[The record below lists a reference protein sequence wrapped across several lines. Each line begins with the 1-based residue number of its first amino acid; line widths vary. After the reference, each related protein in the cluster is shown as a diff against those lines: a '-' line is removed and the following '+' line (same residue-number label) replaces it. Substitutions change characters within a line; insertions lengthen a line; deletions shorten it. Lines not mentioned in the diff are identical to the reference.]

1 MKARINY
8 KSRKTIIITCVIAVL
23 LIAAVTGTVAFI
35 KGNNNAAAAMPDDNE
50 QVNLNNGNSNNG
62 DTPQEND
69 NQNNGEN
76 VEPNLNGD
84 QNNGTTNNGANNSNT
99 TNQNTNN
106 GTTTAGTT
114 TGTTTTGNNGANVP
128 NQDYTQTT
136 VIPGRDNVLVEQNTK
151 IGWSPISVAAYIAT
165 ANLNIHKPNLE
176 LQKYAYL
183 DGDSLEELPINT
195 AVQKGE
201 TITYVIKIT
210 NKGNEDANGIR
221 TIDSIPEGTELAS
234 ISEGGELNNDGKI
247 VWKNDIKAGETVT
260 VSFKVVVT
268 ADSVNLIRNT
278 AKVNGEETPE
288 TKTPV
293 ITANKTAQIVTI
305 VDKEEVLENRDAKVG
320 ETIRYTI
327 TAKNTSEVAG
337 TTVIKDSIPDGTTF
351 VDGSIT
357 ENGNFDK
364 ENGTITWNNVVV
376 PAKGEASV
384 SFDVIVNEKTTAGE
398 VVKSVSNTATVGN
411 TPTEEVET
419 KVANITG
426 EKFADKTEAKVGD
439 TLTYT
444 IKLTNSGNGDGK
456 VTVTDE
462 IPAGTTLVEKSIT
475 NNGVESNGT
484 ITWTDVEVKA
494 GDTVEVSF
502 KVTINNDTKTSVR
515 NTAVID
521 DNKPTEEVETKVANI
536 TGAKSVDKS
545 TAKVGDALTYTIK
558 LTNSGNGD
566 GTVTV
571 TDEVPTGTTLVADSI
586 TANGSYNEVNKTI
599 TWTDVKVEA
608 GDTVEVSF
616 KVTINNDTKTSVR
629 NTAVI
634 DDNKPTEEVET
645 KVANITGAKSVDKST
660 AKVGDALTYTIK
672 LTNSGNGDGTV
683 TVTDEVPTG
692 TTLVADSITANGS
705 YNEENKTITWT
716 DVEVKAGKTAEV
728 SFKVTINNDTTKS
741 VTNKAIIDG
750 NKPTEEVETKVANI
764 TTVKTSTGKH
774 ADGTPVTDE
783 NPLHELDKITYTLTA
798 TNNGNGKGTVKIS
811 DTIPEGTTLVAD
823 SIKIGNDTY
832 TESQLN
838 EGIDVTLEAGEEKKI
853 TFTVTINPFKD
864 AKITVRNADAKQD
877 GTEVPPTEDEVTKE
891 YVSIDVN
898 KKFVDK
904 DNIDKYRPGEVTVGL
919 YSSKDSKEFITTI
932 KLNESNGWKGS
943 FTGLNKYDLETKA
956 LIDYDVREI
965 NVDKNYNDTYTS
977 AKEGDKVTFDITNTL
992 KYENVKTSVTAKKIW
1007 DDNDGKVGAR
1017 ESVTFELYKNG
1028 EPTGIT
1034 QIASDA
1040 EDVNW
1045 TVTFQDLQKYEAD
1058 GTKIEYTVVEVTR
1071 LPHYAEPVYGNDG
1084 NVLTVTNKIDYTT
1097 FTKDVSVKKI
1107 WVDPANTEHEDITIN
1122 LYQSGNNEIF
1132 RTATLDKNTT
1142 SYTFTALP
1150 KYDKDGNEY
1159 TYTAQEV
1166 GVKGYTTSYSED
1178 KLTITNTIEQNNK
1191 VEVSGTKT
1199 WVDPEGTKHD
1209 PITIRLYQNDN
1220 IEAYRTII
1228 LENGVTNYK
1237 FENLPKYK
1245 TDPDGK
1251 YELDANGN
1259 VQLNK
1264 YTVREDAVEG
1274 YNTTYSKNNPNDIIN
1289 TIEQNNEVS
1298 ISGTKIWKDPEGTV
1312 HDPITIKLLRDG
1324 EETEKT
1330 FVLKNGETE
1339 YSFKNLEKYDLS
1351 DGHEYNYTVREDAVE
1366 GYDTTYS
1373 QDNKLQIINT
1383 IKQVKKN
1390 ISGTKTWIDPEGSSH
1405 PEVLIDLYRNTE
1417 LYQTKKL
1424 ENDKYEFTDLD
1435 TYDSNGNEYN
1445 YEVKEREVSG
1455 YTSEPTKTENGVNF
1469 TNTIKQAKTSISG
1482 TKTWVDPEG
1491 TLHSD
1496 ITIILLR
1503 DGTPTGDTTILTNGT
1518 TTYSFENLDKYDL
1531 TDGHEYQ
1538 YTVQELD
1545 VTKLGYTSKLNGNNF
1560 TNTIIEKNDV
1570 NVSGTKTWIVPEGTK
1585 YPTITIRLIKNGTKT
1600 DNKEVLENGKTSYS
1614 FTNLPRYQVDENGN
1628 YILDENGNVKLN
1640 VYTVEEDNVEGYNT
1654 TYSKDNPNDII
1665 NTIKQNNEVSISG
1678 TKTWVDPEGTTLVH
1692 PDITIKLLKNGTKI
1706 DETTL
1711 TNGNTKYEFTGLPR
1725 YKVDEN
1731 GKYALKNGYV
1741 QLNEYTI
1748 EEVAVKNYDTTY
1760 DGYNITNT
1768 FNQEIKGTVEI
1779 TTTTTSQTSVKTPLD
1794 VVFVLDVS
1802 GSMNENNKDKTM
1814 VDSVN
1819 TAISTIMNENPESRI
1834 GVVAYSST
1842 YNSSLANANNATTL
1856 LPLGKYTPKTTG
1868 KYLTLQENVL
1878 RGNNK
1883 TYDTI
1888 TTNVNEKKNQ
1898 TLNVY
1903 GGTYTQAGIKEGAD
1917 ILTSANTKFT
1927 TTVNGKEKEITR
1939 TPVMIL
1945 LSDGDPTYY
1954 NEYYETLSEKRNG
1967 NGSDTT
1973 ENEAYYTIRT
1983 ANYYKQQI
1991 TSHYYGTTGTKSK
2004 FYTIGLNMSGTLSET
2019 ILNPTS
2025 ANVNKCNDEGT
2036 EGGYFTWRN
2045 VKGKLYDK
2053 IIADGSAGKYSY
2065 ADKSYVGSMT
2075 TNDLQSIFN
2084 TIINDNSTSTETRDI
2099 TVEESDARR
2108 VNLEGIDTS
2117 KAFNLT
2123 IGSHSYNFAQA
2134 TSNGY
2139 VKGNETDGYYVDLSN
2154 LAKGT
2159 TISISYNK

>member
-84 QNNGTTNNGANNSNT
+84 QNNDITNNGANNSNT

-210 NKGNEDANGIR
+210 NKGNEVANGIR
-221 TIDSIPEGTELAS
+221 TIDTIPNGTELAS

-260 VSFKVVVT
+260 VSFKVIVT
-268 ADSVNLIRNT
+268 ADSINLINNI

-293 ITANKTAQIVTI
+293 ITANKTAQVVTM
-305 VDKEEVLENRDAKVG
+305 VEDKEVLENRDAKVG

-351 VDGSIT
+351 VDGSIIG
-357 ENGNFDK
+357 NGNFDK

-376 PAKGEASV
+376 PAKEEVSV
-384 SFDVIVNEKTTAGE
+384 SFDVVVNEKTTAGE
-398 VVKSVSNTATVGN
+398 VVKSVKNIATIGN
-411 TPTEEVET
+411 T
-419 KVANITG
+419 
-426 EKFADKTEAKVGD
+426 
-439 TLTYT
+439 
-444 IKLTNSGNGDGK
+444 
-456 VTVTDE
+456 
-462 IPAGTTLVEKSIT
+462 
-475 NNGVESNGT
+475 
-484 ITWTDVEVKA
+484 
-494 GDTVEVSF
+494 
-502 KVTINNDTKTSVR
+502 
-515 NTAVID
+515 
-521 DNKPTEEVETKVANI
+521 
-536 TGAKSVDKS
+536 
-545 TAKVGDALTYTIK
+545 
-558 LTNSGNGD
+558 
-566 GTVTV
+566 
-571 TDEVPTGTTLVADSI
+571 
-586 TANGSYNEVNKTI
+586 
-599 TWTDVKVEA
+599 
-608 GDTVEVSF
+608 
-616 KVTINNDTKTSVR
+616 
-629 NTAVI
+629 
-634 DDNKPTEEVET
+634 
-645 KVANITGAKSVDKST
+645 
-660 AKVGDALTYTIK
+660 
-672 LTNSGNGDGTV
+672 
-683 TVTDEVPTG
+683 
-692 TTLVADSITANGS
+692 
-705 YNEENKTITWT
+705 
-716 DVEVKAGKTAEV
+716 
-728 SFKVTINNDTTKS
+728 
-741 VTNKAIIDG
+741 
-750 NKPTEEVETKVANI
+750 PTEEVETKVANI

-774 ADGTPVTDE
+774 ADGTPVTEE

-877 GTEVPPTEDEVTKE
+877 GTEVPPTEDEVIKE

-932 KLNESNGWKGS
+932 KLNESNGWEGS

-1017 ESVTFELYKNG
+1017 ASVTFELYKDG
-1028 EPTGIT
+1028 ERTGIT

-1040 EDVNW
+1040 EDINW
-1045 TVTFQDLQKYEAD
+1045 TVTFQDLQKYKAD

-1142 SYTFTALP
+1142 SYIFTALP

>member
-1 MKARINY
+1 M
-8 KSRKTIIITCVIAVL
+8 
-23 LIAAVTGTVAFI
+23 
-35 KGNNNAAAAMPDDNE
+35 
-50 QVNLNNGNSNNG
+50 
-62 DTPQEND
+62 
-69 NQNNGEN
+69 
-76 VEPNLNGD
+76 NGD

-293 ITANKTAQIVTI
+293 ITANKTAQIVKI
-305 VDKEEVLENRDAKVG
+305 VDKEEVLENRAAKVG

-337 TTVIKDSIPDGTTF
+337 TTVIKDSIPEGTTF

-376 PAKGEASV
+376 PAKEEVSV
-384 SFDVIVNEKTTAGE
+384 SFDVVVNEKTTAGE

-419 KVANITG
+419 KVANIT
-426 EKFADKTEAKVGD
+426 
-439 TLTYT
+439 
-444 IKLTNSGNGDGK
+444 
-456 VTVTDE
+456 
-462 IPAGTTLVEKSIT
+462 
-475 NNGVESNGT
+475 
-484 ITWTDVEVKA
+484 
-494 GDTVEVSF
+494 
-502 KVTINNDTKTSVR
+502 
-515 NTAVID
+515 
-521 DNKPTEEVETKVANI
+521 
-536 TGAKSVDKS
+536 
-545 TAKVGDALTYTIK
+545 
-558 LTNSGNGD
+558 
-566 GTVTV
+566 
-571 TDEVPTGTTLVADSI
+571 
-586 TANGSYNEVNKTI
+586 
-599 TWTDVKVEA
+599 
-608 GDTVEVSF
+608 
-616 KVTINNDTKTSVR
+616 
-629 NTAVI
+629 
-634 DDNKPTEEVET
+634 
-645 KVANITGAKSVDKST
+645 
-660 AKVGDALTYTIK
+660 
-672 LTNSGNGDGTV
+672 
-683 TVTDEVPTG
+683 
-692 TTLVADSITANGS
+692 
-705 YNEENKTITWT
+705 
-716 DVEVKAGKTAEV
+716 
-728 SFKVTINNDTTKS
+728 
-741 VTNKAIIDG
+741 
-750 NKPTEEVETKVANI
+750 
-764 TTVKTSTGKH
+764 TVKTSTGKH

-783 NPLHELDKITYTLTA
+783 NLLHELDEITYTLTA
-798 TNNGNGKGTVKIS
+798 TNSGNGKGTVKIS
-811 DTIPEGTTLVAD
+811 DTIPAGTTLVAD

-877 GTEVPPTEDEVTKE
+877 GTEVPPTEDEVIKE

-1017 ESVTFELYKNG
+1017 ASVTFELYKDG
-1028 EPTGIT
+1028 ERTGIT

-1040 EDVNW
+1040 EDINW
-1045 TVTFQDLQKYEAD
+1045 TVTFQDLQKYKAD
-1058 GTKIEYTVVEVTR
+1058 GTEIEYTVVEVTR

-1298 ISGTKIWKDPEGTV
+1298 ISGTKIWKDPEGIV

-1366 GYDTTYS
+1366 GYNTTYS
-1373 QDNKLQIINT
+1373 QDNKSQIINT

-1390 ISGTKTWIDPEGSSH
+1390 ISGTKTWIDPEGTSH

-1424 ENDKYEFTDLD
+1424 ENDRYKFTDLD

-1491 TLHSD
+1491 TKHID

-1545 VTKLGYTSKLNGNNF
+1545 VKESGYTSKLNGNNF

-1570 NVSGTKTWIVPEGTK
+1570 NISGTKIWIVPEGTK
-1585 YPTITIRLIKNGTKT
+1585 YPTITIRLIKNGTQT

-1640 VYTVEEDNVEGYNT
+1640 VYTVEEDNVEGYET
-1654 TYSKDNPNDII
+1654 TYSLDHKSEITNKIQQ
-1665 NTIKQNNEVSISG
+1665 NTSVKVSG

-1692 PDITIKLLKNGTKI
+1692 PDITIKLLKNGTEI

-1711 TNGNTKYEFTGLPR
+1711 TNGNTKYEFTGLPE

-1794 VVFVLDVS
+1794 VVFVLDIS
-1802 GSMNENNKDKTM
+1802 GSMNENDKDKTM

-1819 TAISTIMNENPESRI
+1819 TAISTIMNENPESRV

-1842 YNSSLANANNATTL
+1842 HNSNLTNANNATTL
-1856 LPLGKYTPKTTG
+1856 LPLGKYTPKTEG
-1868 KYLTLQENVL
+1868 KYLTLQEDVL
-1878 RGNNK
+1878 RENNR

-1927 TTVNGKEKEITR
+1927 TTVNGKQKEITR

-1954 NEYYETLSEKRNG
+1954 NKDYKTLSEERNG
-1967 NGSDTT
+1967 TGSATT
-1973 ENEAYYTIRT
+1973 EKEAYYTIRT
-1983 ANYYKQQI
+1983 ADYYKKQI
-1991 TSHYYGTTGTKSK
+1991 TSKYYGTTGTKSK

-2019 ILNPTS
+2019 ILNPTT

-2065 ADKSYVGSMT
+2065 ADQFYVSSIST
-2075 TNDLQSIFN
+2075 SALQSIFN

>member
-84 QNNGTTNNGANNSNT
+84 QNNDTTNNGANNSNT

-136 VIPGRDNVLVEQNTK
+136 VIPGRDNVLVEQNTE

-210 NKGNEDANGIR
+210 NNGNKVANGIR
-221 TIDSIPEGTELAS
+221 TIDTIPNGTELAS

-268 ADSVNLIRNT
+268 ADSIDLINNI

-293 ITANKTAQIVTI
+293 ITANKTAQVVTM
-305 VDKEEVLENRDAKVG
+305 VEDKEVLENRDAKVG

-351 VDGSIT
+351 VDGSIIG
-357 ENGNFDK
+357 NGNFDK

-376 PAKGEASV
+376 PAKEEVSV
-384 SFDVIVNEKTTAGE
+384 SFDVVVNEKTTAGE
-398 VVKSVSNTATVGN
+398 VVKSVKNIAMIGN
-411 TPTEEVET
+411 T
-419 KVANITG
+419 
-426 EKFADKTEAKVGD
+426 
-439 TLTYT
+439 
-444 IKLTNSGNGDGK
+444 
-456 VTVTDE
+456 
-462 IPAGTTLVEKSIT
+462 
-475 NNGVESNGT
+475 
-484 ITWTDVEVKA
+484 
-494 GDTVEVSF
+494 
-502 KVTINNDTKTSVR
+502 
-515 NTAVID
+515 
-521 DNKPTEEVETKVANI
+521 
-536 TGAKSVDKS
+536 
-545 TAKVGDALTYTIK
+545 
-558 LTNSGNGD
+558 
-566 GTVTV
+566 
-571 TDEVPTGTTLVADSI
+571 
-586 TANGSYNEVNKTI
+586 
-599 TWTDVKVEA
+599 
-608 GDTVEVSF
+608 
-616 KVTINNDTKTSVR
+616 
-629 NTAVI
+629 
-634 DDNKPTEEVET
+634 
-645 KVANITGAKSVDKST
+645 
-660 AKVGDALTYTIK
+660 
-672 LTNSGNGDGTV
+672 
-683 TVTDEVPTG
+683 
-692 TTLVADSITANGS
+692 
-705 YNEENKTITWT
+705 
-716 DVEVKAGKTAEV
+716 
-728 SFKVTINNDTTKS
+728 
-741 VTNKAIIDG
+741 
-750 NKPTEEVETKVANI
+750 PTEEVETKVANI

-783 NPLHELDKITYTLTA
+783 SPLHELDEITYTLTA

-811 DTIPEGTTLVAD
+811 DTIPAGTTLVAD

-853 TFTVTINPFKD
+853 TFTVTINPFED
-864 AKITVRNADAKQD
+864 EKITVRNADAKQD
-877 GTEVPPTEDEVTKE
+877 GTEVPPTEDEVIKE
-891 YVSIDVN
+891 YVLIDVN

-904 DNIDKYRPGEVTVGL
+904 DNIDKYRPREVTVGL

>member
-84 QNNGTTNNGANNSNT
+84 QNNDTTNNGANNSNT

-136 VIPGRDNVLVEQNTK
+136 VIPGRDNVLVEQNTE

-210 NKGNEDANGIR
+210 NNGNKVANGIR
-221 TIDSIPEGTELAS
+221 TIDTIPNGTELAS

-260 VSFKVVVT
+260 VSFKVIVT
-268 ADSVNLIRNT
+268 ADSINLINNI

-293 ITANKTAQIVTI
+293 ITANKTAQVVTM
-305 VDKEEVLENRDAKVG
+305 VEDKEVLENRDAKVG

-351 VDGSIT
+351 VDGSIIG
-357 ENGNFDK
+357 NGNFDK

-376 PAKGEASV
+376 PAKEEVSV
-384 SFDVIVNEKTTAGE
+384 SFDVVVNEKTTAGE
-398 VVKSVSNTATVGN
+398 VVKSVKNIAMIGN
-411 TPTEEVET
+411 T
-419 KVANITG
+419 
-426 EKFADKTEAKVGD
+426 
-439 TLTYT
+439 
-444 IKLTNSGNGDGK
+444 
-456 VTVTDE
+456 
-462 IPAGTTLVEKSIT
+462 
-475 NNGVESNGT
+475 
-484 ITWTDVEVKA
+484 
-494 GDTVEVSF
+494 
-502 KVTINNDTKTSVR
+502 
-515 NTAVID
+515 
-521 DNKPTEEVETKVANI
+521 
-536 TGAKSVDKS
+536 
-545 TAKVGDALTYTIK
+545 
-558 LTNSGNGD
+558 
-566 GTVTV
+566 
-571 TDEVPTGTTLVADSI
+571 
-586 TANGSYNEVNKTI
+586 
-599 TWTDVKVEA
+599 
-608 GDTVEVSF
+608 
-616 KVTINNDTKTSVR
+616 
-629 NTAVI
+629 
-634 DDNKPTEEVET
+634 
-645 KVANITGAKSVDKST
+645 
-660 AKVGDALTYTIK
+660 
-672 LTNSGNGDGTV
+672 
-683 TVTDEVPTG
+683 
-692 TTLVADSITANGS
+692 
-705 YNEENKTITWT
+705 
-716 DVEVKAGKTAEV
+716 
-728 SFKVTINNDTTKS
+728 
-741 VTNKAIIDG
+741 
-750 NKPTEEVETKVANI
+750 PTEEVETKVANI

-783 NPLHELDKITYTLTA
+783 SPLHELDEITYTLTA

-811 DTIPEGTTLVAD
+811 DTIPAGTTLVAD

-853 TFTVTINPFKD
+853 TFTVTINPFED
-864 AKITVRNADAKQD
+864 EKITVRNADAKQD
-877 GTEVPPTEDEVTKE
+877 GTEVPPTEDEVIKE
-891 YVSIDVN
+891 YVLIDVN

-904 DNIDKYRPGEVTVGL
+904 DNIDKYRPREVTVGL

-1058 GTKIEYTVVEVTR
+1058 GTKIEYTEVEVTR

>member
-84 QNNGTTNNGANNSNT
+84 QNNDTTNNGANNSNT

-136 VIPGRDNVLVEQNTK
+136 VIPGRDNVLVEQNTE

-210 NKGNEDANGIR
+210 NNGNKVANGIR
-221 TIDSIPEGTELAS
+221 TIDTIPNGTELAS

-260 VSFKVVVT
+260 VSFKVIVT
-268 ADSVNLIRNT
+268 ADSINLINNI

-293 ITANKTAQIVTI
+293 ITANKTAQVVTM
-305 VDKEEVLENRDAKVG
+305 VEDKEVLENRDAKVG

-351 VDGSIT
+351 VDGSIIG
-357 ENGNFDK
+357 NGNFDK

-376 PAKGEASV
+376 PAKEEVSV
-384 SFDVIVNEKTTAGE
+384 SFDVVVNEKTTAGE
-398 VVKSVSNTATVGN
+398 VVKSVKNIAMIGN
-411 TPTEEVET
+411 T
-419 KVANITG
+419 
-426 EKFADKTEAKVGD
+426 
-439 TLTYT
+439 
-444 IKLTNSGNGDGK
+444 
-456 VTVTDE
+456 
-462 IPAGTTLVEKSIT
+462 
-475 NNGVESNGT
+475 
-484 ITWTDVEVKA
+484 
-494 GDTVEVSF
+494 
-502 KVTINNDTKTSVR
+502 
-515 NTAVID
+515 
-521 DNKPTEEVETKVANI
+521 
-536 TGAKSVDKS
+536 
-545 TAKVGDALTYTIK
+545 
-558 LTNSGNGD
+558 
-566 GTVTV
+566 
-571 TDEVPTGTTLVADSI
+571 
-586 TANGSYNEVNKTI
+586 
-599 TWTDVKVEA
+599 
-608 GDTVEVSF
+608 
-616 KVTINNDTKTSVR
+616 
-629 NTAVI
+629 
-634 DDNKPTEEVET
+634 
-645 KVANITGAKSVDKST
+645 
-660 AKVGDALTYTIK
+660 
-672 LTNSGNGDGTV
+672 
-683 TVTDEVPTG
+683 
-692 TTLVADSITANGS
+692 
-705 YNEENKTITWT
+705 
-716 DVEVKAGKTAEV
+716 
-728 SFKVTINNDTTKS
+728 
-741 VTNKAIIDG
+741 
-750 NKPTEEVETKVANI
+750 PTEEVETKVANI

-783 NPLHELDKITYTLTA
+783 SPLHELDEITYTLTA

-811 DTIPEGTTLVAD
+811 DTIPAGTTLVAD

-853 TFTVTINPFKD
+853 TFTVTINPFED
-864 AKITVRNADAKQD
+864 EKITVRNADAKQD
-877 GTEVPPTEDEVTKE
+877 GTEVPPTEDEVIKE
-891 YVSIDVN
+891 YVLIDVN

-904 DNIDKYRPGEVTVGL
+904 DNIDKYRPREVTVGL

-1339 YSFKNLEKYDLS
+1339 YSFKKLEKYDLS

>member
-84 QNNGTTNNGANNSNT
+84 QNNDTTNNGANNSNT

-136 VIPGRDNVLVEQNTK
+136 VIPGRDNVLVEQNTE

-210 NKGNEDANGIR
+210 NNGNKVANGIR
-221 TIDSIPEGTELAS
+221 TIDTIPNGTELAS

-260 VSFKVVVT
+260 VSFKVIVT
-268 ADSVNLIRNT
+268 ADSINLINNI

-293 ITANKTAQIVTI
+293 ITANKTAQVVTM
-305 VDKEEVLENRDAKVG
+305 VEDKEVLENRDAKVG

-351 VDGSIT
+351 VDGSIIG
-357 ENGNFDK
+357 NGNFDK

-376 PAKGEASV
+376 PAKEEVSV
-384 SFDVIVNEKTTAGE
+384 SFDVVVNEKTTAGE
-398 VVKSVSNTATVGN
+398 VVKSVKNIAMIGN
-411 TPTEEVET
+411 T
-419 KVANITG
+419 
-426 EKFADKTEAKVGD
+426 
-439 TLTYT
+439 
-444 IKLTNSGNGDGK
+444 
-456 VTVTDE
+456 
-462 IPAGTTLVEKSIT
+462 
-475 NNGVESNGT
+475 
-484 ITWTDVEVKA
+484 
-494 GDTVEVSF
+494 
-502 KVTINNDTKTSVR
+502 
-515 NTAVID
+515 
-521 DNKPTEEVETKVANI
+521 
-536 TGAKSVDKS
+536 
-545 TAKVGDALTYTIK
+545 
-558 LTNSGNGD
+558 
-566 GTVTV
+566 
-571 TDEVPTGTTLVADSI
+571 
-586 TANGSYNEVNKTI
+586 
-599 TWTDVKVEA
+599 
-608 GDTVEVSF
+608 
-616 KVTINNDTKTSVR
+616 
-629 NTAVI
+629 
-634 DDNKPTEEVET
+634 
-645 KVANITGAKSVDKST
+645 
-660 AKVGDALTYTIK
+660 
-672 LTNSGNGDGTV
+672 
-683 TVTDEVPTG
+683 
-692 TTLVADSITANGS
+692 
-705 YNEENKTITWT
+705 
-716 DVEVKAGKTAEV
+716 
-728 SFKVTINNDTTKS
+728 
-741 VTNKAIIDG
+741 
-750 NKPTEEVETKVANI
+750 PTEEVETKVANI

-783 NPLHELDKITYTLTA
+783 SPLHELDEITYTLTA

-811 DTIPEGTTLVAD
+811 DTIPAGTTLVAD

-853 TFTVTINPFKD
+853 TFTVTINPFED
-864 AKITVRNADAKQD
+864 EKITVRNADAKQD
-877 GTEVPPTEDEVTKE
+877 GTEVPPTEDEVIKE
-891 YVSIDVN
+891 YVLIDVN

-904 DNIDKYRPGEVTVGL
+904 DNIDKYRPREVTVGL

>member
-62 DTPQEND
+62 DKPQEND

-201 TITYVIKIT
+201 TITYVIKIA

-376 PAKGEASV
+376 PAKGGASV

-515 NTAVID
+515 NTAIID

-536 TGAKSVDKS
+536 TGVKSVDKS
-545 TAKVGDALTYTIK
+545 TAKVGDTLTYTIK

-566 GTVTV
+566 G
-571 TDEVPTGTTLVADSI
+571 
-586 TANGSYNEVNKTI
+586 K
-599 TWTDVKVEA
+599 
-608 GDTVEVSF
+608 
-616 KVTINNDTKTSVR
+616 
-629 NTAVI
+629 
-634 DDNKPTEEVET
+634 
-645 KVANITGAKSVDKST
+645 
-660 AKVGDALTYTIK
+660 
-672 LTNSGNGDGTV
+672 V

-750 NKPTEEVETKVANI
+750 KTPTEEVETKVANITGAKSVDKSTAKVGDTLTYTIKLTNSGNGDGTVTVTDEVPTGTTLVADSITANGSYNEVNKTITWTDVKVEAGKTAEVSFKATINSDTKTSVTNKAVIDGNKPTEEVETKVANI
-764 TTVKTSTGKH
+764 TTVKASTGKH

-783 NPLHELDKITYTLTA
+783 NLLHELDEITYTLTA

-811 DTIPEGTTLVAD
+811 DTIPAGTTLVAD

-853 TFTVTINPFKD
+853 TFTVTINPFED
-864 AKITVRNADAKQD
+864 EKITVRNADAKQD
-877 GTEVPPTEDEVTKE
+877 GTEVPPTEDEVIKE
-891 YVSIDVN
+891 YVLIDVN

-904 DNIDKYRPGEVTVGL
+904 DNIDKYRPRKVTVGL

-1058 GTKIEYTVVEVTR
+1058 GTEIEYTVVEVTR

-1107 WVDPANTEHEDITIN
+1107 WVDPANTEHDVITIN

-1150 KYDKDGNEY
+1150 KYDENGNEY

-1199 WVDPEGTKHD
+1199 W
-1209 PITIRLYQNDN
+1209 
-1220 IEAYRTII
+1220 
-1228 LENGVTNYK
+1228 
-1237 FENLPKYK
+1237 
-1245 TDPDGK
+1245 
-1251 YELDANGN
+1251 
-1259 VQLNK
+1259 
-1264 YTVREDAVEG
+1264 
-1274 YNTTYSKNNPNDIIN
+1274 
-1289 TIEQNNEVS
+1289 
-1298 ISGTKIWKDPEGTV
+1298 
-1312 HDPITIKLLRDG
+1312 
-1324 EETEKT
+1324 
-1330 FVLKNGETE
+1330 
-1339 YSFKNLEKYDLS
+1339 
-1351 DGHEYNYTVREDAVE
+1351 
-1366 GYDTTYS
+1366 
-1373 QDNKLQIINT
+1373 
-1383 IKQVKKN
+1383 
-1390 ISGTKTWIDPEGSSH
+1390 
-1405 PEVLIDLYRNTE
+1405 
-1417 LYQTKKL
+1417 
-1424 ENDKYEFTDLD
+1424 
-1435 TYDSNGNEYN
+1435 
-1445 YEVKEREVSG
+1445 
-1455 YTSEPTKTENGVNF
+1455 
-1469 TNTIKQAKTSISG
+1469 
-1482 TKTWVDPEG
+1482 
-1491 TLHSD
+1491 
-1496 ITIILLR
+1496 
-1503 DGTPTGDTTILTNGT
+1503 
-1518 TTYSFENLDKYDL
+1518 
-1531 TDGHEYQ
+1531 
-1538 YTVQELD
+1538 
-1545 VTKLGYTSKLNGNNF
+1545 
-1560 TNTIIEKNDV
+1560 
-1570 NVSGTKTWIVPEGTK
+1570 IVPEGTK
-1585 YPTITIRLIKNGTKT
+1585 YPKITIRLIKNGTQT

-1614 FTNLPRYQVDENGN
+1614 FTNLPKYQVDENGN

-1640 VYTVEEDNVEGYNT
+1640 VYTVEEDNVEGYET
-1654 TYSKDNPNDII
+1654 TYSQDHKSEITNKIQQD
-1665 NTIKQNNEVSISG
+1665 TSVKVSG

-1711 TNGNTKYEFTGLPR
+1711 TNGKTKYEFTGLPK

-1731 GKYALKNGYV
+1731 GQYALKNGYV

-1779 TTTTTSQTSVKTPLD
+1779 ITTTTSQTSVKTPLD
-1794 VVFVLDVS
+1794 VVFALDIS
-1802 GSMNENNKDKTM
+1802 GSMNENDKDKTM

-1819 TAISTIMNENPESRI
+1819 TAISTIMNENPESRV

-1842 YNSSLANANNATTL
+1842 YNNKLANANNATTL
-1856 LPLGKYTPKTTG
+1856 LPLGKYTPKTEG
-1868 KYLTLQENVL
+1868 KYLTLQEDVL
-1878 RGNNK
+1878 RENNR

-1927 TTVNGKEKEITR
+1927 TTVNGKQKEITR

-1945 LSDGDPTYY
+1945 LSDGNPTYY
-1954 NEYYETLSEKRNG
+1954 NEDYETLSEERDG

-1983 ANYYKQQI
+1983 ADYYKRQI
-1991 TSHYYGTTGTKSK
+1991 TSKYYGTTGTKSK

-2019 ILNPTS
+2019 ILNPTTV
-2025 ANVNKCNDEGT
+2025 NVNKCNDEGSYWDYW
-2036 EGGYFTWRN
+2036 GSRRN

-2053 IIADGSAGKYSY
+2053 IIEDGIDGGAGKYSY
-2065 ADKSYVGSMT
+2065 ADKSYVSSMST
-2075 TNDLQSIFN
+2075 SELQGIFN

>member
-84 QNNGTTNNGANNSNT
+84 QNNSTTNNGANNSNT

-293 ITANKTAQIVTI
+293 ITANKTAQIVKI
-305 VDKEEVLENRDAKVG
+305 VDKEEVLENRAAKVG

-337 TTVIKDSIPDGTTF
+337 TTVIKDSIPEGTTF

-376 PAKGEASV
+376 PAKEEVSV
-384 SFDVIVNEKTTAGE
+384 SFDVVVNEKTTAGE
-398 VVKSVSNTATVGN
+398 VVKSVKNIATIGN
-411 TPTEEVET
+411 T
-419 KVANITG
+419 
-426 EKFADKTEAKVGD
+426 
-439 TLTYT
+439 
-444 IKLTNSGNGDGK
+444 
-456 VTVTDE
+456 
-462 IPAGTTLVEKSIT
+462 
-475 NNGVESNGT
+475 
-484 ITWTDVEVKA
+484 
-494 GDTVEVSF
+494 
-502 KVTINNDTKTSVR
+502 
-515 NTAVID
+515 
-521 DNKPTEEVETKVANI
+521 PTEEVETKVANI

-545 TAKVGDALTYTIK
+545 TAKVGDTLTYTIK
-558 LTNSGNGD
+558 LTNN
-566 GTVTV
+566 
-571 TDEVPTGTTLVADSI
+571 
-586 TANGSYNEVNKTI
+586 
-599 TWTDVKVEA
+599 
-608 GDTVEVSF
+608 
-616 KVTINNDTKTSVR
+616 
-629 NTAVI
+629 
-634 DDNKPTEEVET
+634 
-645 KVANITGAKSVDKST
+645 
-660 AKVGDALTYTIK
+660 
-672 LTNSGNGDGTV
+672 GNGDGTV

-705 YNEENKTITWT
+705 YNEENRTITWTDVEVKAGKTAEVSFKATINSDTKTSVINTAVIDGNKPTKEVETTVANSTGAKSVDKSNAKVGDTLTYTITLTNNGNGDGKVTVTDEVPTGTTLVADSITANGSYNEENRTITWT

-750 NKPTEEVETKVANI
+750 NTPTEEVETKVANI

-774 ADGTPVTDE
+774 ADGTPVTEE

-877 GTEVPPTEDEVTKE
+877 GTEVPPTEDEVIKE

-1017 ESVTFELYKNG
+1017 ASVTFELYKDG
-1028 EPTGIT
+1028 ERTGIT

-1040 EDVNW
+1040 EDINW
-1045 TVTFQDLQKYEAD
+1045 TVTFQDLQKYKAD

-1142 SYTFTALP
+1142 SYIFTALP

-1264 YTVREDAVEG
+1264 YTVREDA
-1274 YNTTYSKNNPNDIIN
+1274 
-1289 TIEQNNEVS
+1289 
-1298 ISGTKIWKDPEGTV
+1298 
-1312 HDPITIKLLRDG
+1312 
-1324 EETEKT
+1324 
-1330 FVLKNGETE
+1330 
-1339 YSFKNLEKYDLS
+1339 
-1351 DGHEYNYTVREDAVE
+1351 
-1366 GYDTTYS
+1366 
-1373 QDNKLQIINT
+1373 
-1383 IKQVKKN
+1383 
-1390 ISGTKTWIDPEGSSH
+1390 
-1405 PEVLIDLYRNTE
+1405 
-1417 LYQTKKL
+1417 
-1424 ENDKYEFTDLD
+1424 
-1435 TYDSNGNEYN
+1435 
-1445 YEVKEREVSG
+1445 
-1455 YTSEPTKTENGVNF
+1455 
-1469 TNTIKQAKTSISG
+1469 
-1482 TKTWVDPEG
+1482 
-1491 TLHSD
+1491 
-1496 ITIILLR
+1496 
-1503 DGTPTGDTTILTNGT
+1503 
-1518 TTYSFENLDKYDL
+1518 
-1531 TDGHEYQ
+1531 
-1538 YTVQELD
+1538 
-1545 VTKLGYTSKLNGNNF
+1545 
-1560 TNTIIEKNDV
+1560 
-1570 NVSGTKTWIVPEGTK
+1570 
-1585 YPTITIRLIKNGTKT
+1585 
-1600 DNKEVLENGKTSYS
+1600 
-1614 FTNLPRYQVDENGN
+1614 
-1628 YILDENGNVKLN
+1628 
-1640 VYTVEEDNVEGYNT
+1640 VEGYNT

>member
-84 QNNGTTNNGANNSNT
+84 QNNDTTNNGANNSNT

-106 GTTTAGTT
+106 GTTTAVTT

-136 VIPGRDNVLVEQNTK
+136 VIPGRDNVLVEQNTE

-210 NKGNEDANGIR
+210 NNGNKVANGIR
-221 TIDSIPEGTELAS
+221 TIDTIPNGTELAS

-260 VSFKVVVT
+260 VSFKVIVT
-268 ADSVNLIRNT
+268 ADSINLINNI

-293 ITANKTAQIVTI
+293 ITANKTAQVVTM
-305 VDKEEVLENRDAKVG
+305 VEDKEVLENRDAKVG

-351 VDGSIT
+351 VDGSIIG
-357 ENGNFDK
+357 NGNFDK

-376 PAKGEASV
+376 PAKEEVSV
-384 SFDVIVNEKTTAGE
+384 SFDVVVNEKTTAGE
-398 VVKSVSNTATVGN
+398 VVKSVKNIAMIGN
-411 TPTEEVET
+411 T
-419 KVANITG
+419 
-426 EKFADKTEAKVGD
+426 
-439 TLTYT
+439 
-444 IKLTNSGNGDGK
+444 
-456 VTVTDE
+456 
-462 IPAGTTLVEKSIT
+462 
-475 NNGVESNGT
+475 
-484 ITWTDVEVKA
+484 
-494 GDTVEVSF
+494 
-502 KVTINNDTKTSVR
+502 
-515 NTAVID
+515 
-521 DNKPTEEVETKVANI
+521 
-536 TGAKSVDKS
+536 
-545 TAKVGDALTYTIK
+545 
-558 LTNSGNGD
+558 
-566 GTVTV
+566 
-571 TDEVPTGTTLVADSI
+571 
-586 TANGSYNEVNKTI
+586 
-599 TWTDVKVEA
+599 
-608 GDTVEVSF
+608 
-616 KVTINNDTKTSVR
+616 
-629 NTAVI
+629 
-634 DDNKPTEEVET
+634 
-645 KVANITGAKSVDKST
+645 
-660 AKVGDALTYTIK
+660 
-672 LTNSGNGDGTV
+672 
-683 TVTDEVPTG
+683 
-692 TTLVADSITANGS
+692 
-705 YNEENKTITWT
+705 
-716 DVEVKAGKTAEV
+716 
-728 SFKVTINNDTTKS
+728 
-741 VTNKAIIDG
+741 
-750 NKPTEEVETKVANI
+750 PTEEVETKVANI

-783 NPLHELDKITYTLTA
+783 SPLHELDEITYTLTA

-811 DTIPEGTTLVAD
+811 DTIPAGTTLVAD

-853 TFTVTINPFKD
+853 TFTVTINPFED
-864 AKITVRNADAKQD
+864 EKITVRNADAKQD
-877 GTEVPPTEDEVTKE
+877 GTEVPPTEDEVIKE
-891 YVSIDVN
+891 YVLIDVN

-904 DNIDKYRPGEVTVGL
+904 DNIDKYRPREVTVGL

-2025 ANVNKCNDEGT
+2025 ENVNKCNDEGT

>member
-136 VIPGRDNVLVEQNTK
+136 VIPGRDNVLVEQNTE

-293 ITANKTAQIVTI
+293 ITANKTAQVVTM
-305 VDKEEVLENRDAKVG
+305 VEDKEVLENRDAKVG

-337 TTVIKDSIPDGTTF
+337 TTVIKDSIPEGTTF

-376 PAKGEASV
+376 PAKEEVSV
-384 SFDVIVNEKTTAGE
+384 SFDVVVNEKTTAGE
-398 VVKSVSNTATVGN
+398 VVKSVKNIATIGN

-439 TLTYT
+439 T
-444 IKLTNSGNGDGK
+444 
-456 VTVTDE
+456 
-462 IPAGTTLVEKSIT
+462 
-475 NNGVESNGT
+475 
-484 ITWTDVEVKA
+484 
-494 GDTVEVSF
+494 
-502 KVTINNDTKTSVR
+502 
-515 NTAVID
+515 
-521 DNKPTEEVETKVANI
+521 
-536 TGAKSVDKS
+536 
-545 TAKVGDALTYTIK
+545 
-558 LTNSGNGD
+558 
-566 GTVTV
+566 
-571 TDEVPTGTTLVADSI
+571 
-586 TANGSYNEVNKTI
+586 
-599 TWTDVKVEA
+599 
-608 GDTVEVSF
+608 
-616 KVTINNDTKTSVR
+616 
-629 NTAVI
+629 
-634 DDNKPTEEVET
+634 
-645 KVANITGAKSVDKST
+645 
-660 AKVGDALTYTIK
+660 LTYTIK

-750 NKPTEEVETKVANI
+750 KTPTEEVETKVANITGEKSVDKSTAKVGDTLTYTIKLTNNGNGDGIVTVTDEVPTGTTLVADSITANGSYNEVNKTITWTDVKVEAGKAAEVSFKATINSDTKTSVTNKAVIDGNTPTEEVETKVANI
-764 TTVKTSTGKH
+764 TTVKTSVAEH
-774 ADGTPVTDE
+774 ADGTPVTEE

-1017 ESVTFELYKNG
+1017 ASVTFELYKDG
-1028 EPTGIT
+1028 ERTGIT

-1040 EDVNW
+1040 EDINW
-1045 TVTFQDLQKYEAD
+1045 TVTFQDLQKYKAD

-1142 SYTFTALP
+1142 SYIFTALP

-1339 YSFKNLEKYDLS
+1339 
-1351 DGHEYNYTVREDAVE
+1351 
-1366 GYDTTYS
+1366 
-1373 QDNKLQIINT
+1373 
-1383 IKQVKKN
+1383 
-1390 ISGTKTWIDPEGSSH
+1390 
-1405 PEVLIDLYRNTE
+1405 
-1417 LYQTKKL
+1417 
-1424 ENDKYEFTDLD
+1424 
-1435 TYDSNGNEYN
+1435 
-1445 YEVKEREVSG
+1445 
-1455 YTSEPTKTENGVNF
+1455 
-1469 TNTIKQAKTSISG
+1469 
-1482 TKTWVDPEG
+1482 
-1491 TLHSD
+1491 
-1496 ITIILLR
+1496 
-1503 DGTPTGDTTILTNGT
+1503 
-1518 TTYSFENLDKYDL
+1518 
-1531 TDGHEYQ
+1531 
-1538 YTVQELD
+1538 
-1545 VTKLGYTSKLNGNNF
+1545 
-1560 TNTIIEKNDV
+1560 
-1570 NVSGTKTWIVPEGTK
+1570 
-1585 YPTITIRLIKNGTKT
+1585 
-1600 DNKEVLENGKTSYS
+1600 
-1614 FTNLPRYQVDENGN
+1614 
-1628 YILDENGNVKLN
+1628 
-1640 VYTVEEDNVEGYNT
+1640 
-1654 TYSKDNPNDII
+1654 
-1665 NTIKQNNEVSISG
+1665 
-1678 TKTWVDPEGTTLVH
+1678 
-1692 PDITIKLLKNGTKI
+1692 
-1706 DETTL
+1706 
-1711 TNGNTKYEFTGLPR
+1711 
-1725 YKVDEN
+1725 
-1731 GKYALKNGYV
+1731 
-1741 QLNEYTI
+1741 
-1748 EEVAVKNYDTTY
+1748 
-1760 DGYNITNT
+1760 
-1768 FNQEIKGTVEI
+1768 
-1779 TTTTTSQTSVKTPLD
+1779 
-1794 VVFVLDVS
+1794 
-1802 GSMNENNKDKTM
+1802 
-1814 VDSVN
+1814 
-1819 TAISTIMNENPESRI
+1819 
-1834 GVVAYSST
+1834 
-1842 YNSSLANANNATTL
+1842 
-1856 LPLGKYTPKTTG
+1856 
-1868 KYLTLQENVL
+1868 
-1878 RGNNK
+1878 
-1883 TYDTI
+1883 
-1888 TTNVNEKKNQ
+1888 
-1898 TLNVY
+1898 
-1903 GGTYTQAGIKEGAD
+1903 
-1917 ILTSANTKFT
+1917 
-1927 TTVNGKEKEITR
+1927 
-1939 TPVMIL
+1939 
-1945 LSDGDPTYY
+1945 
-1954 NEYYETLSEKRNG
+1954 
-1967 NGSDTT
+1967 
-1973 ENEAYYTIRT
+1973 
-1983 ANYYKQQI
+1983 
-1991 TSHYYGTTGTKSK
+1991 
-2004 FYTIGLNMSGTLSET
+2004 
-2019 ILNPTS
+2019 
-2025 ANVNKCNDEGT
+2025 
-2036 EGGYFTWRN
+2036 
-2045 VKGKLYDK
+2045 
-2053 IIADGSAGKYSY
+2053 
-2065 ADKSYVGSMT
+2065 
-2075 TNDLQSIFN
+2075 
-2084 TIINDNSTSTETRDI
+2084 
-2099 TVEESDARR
+2099 
-2108 VNLEGIDTS
+2108 
-2117 KAFNLT
+2117 
-2123 IGSHSYNFAQA
+2123 
-2134 TSNGY
+2134 
-2139 VKGNETDGYYVDLSN
+2139 
-2154 LAKGT
+2154 
-2159 TISISYNK
+2159 

>member
-84 QNNGTTNNGANNSNT
+84 QNNDTTNNGANNSNT

-136 VIPGRDNVLVEQNTK
+136 VIPGRDNVLVEQNTE

-210 NKGNEDANGIR
+210 NNGNEVANGIR
-221 TIDSIPEGTELAS
+221 TIDTIPNGTELAS

-260 VSFKVVVT
+260 VSFKVIVT
-268 ADSVNLIRNT
+268 ADSINLINNI

-293 ITANKTAQIVTI
+293 ITANKTAQVVTM
-305 VDKEEVLENRDAKVG
+305 VEDKEVLENRDAKVG

-351 VDGSIT
+351 VDGSIIG
-357 ENGNFDK
+357 NGNFDK

-376 PAKGEASV
+376 PAKEEVSV
-384 SFDVIVNEKTTAGE
+384 SFDVVVNEKTTAGE
-398 VVKSVSNTATVGN
+398 VVKSVKNIATIGN
-411 TPTEEVET
+411 T
-419 KVANITG
+419 
-426 EKFADKTEAKVGD
+426 
-439 TLTYT
+439 
-444 IKLTNSGNGDGK
+444 
-456 VTVTDE
+456 
-462 IPAGTTLVEKSIT
+462 
-475 NNGVESNGT
+475 
-484 ITWTDVEVKA
+484 
-494 GDTVEVSF
+494 
-502 KVTINNDTKTSVR
+502 
-515 NTAVID
+515 
-521 DNKPTEEVETKVANI
+521 
-536 TGAKSVDKS
+536 
-545 TAKVGDALTYTIK
+545 
-558 LTNSGNGD
+558 
-566 GTVTV
+566 
-571 TDEVPTGTTLVADSI
+571 
-586 TANGSYNEVNKTI
+586 
-599 TWTDVKVEA
+599 
-608 GDTVEVSF
+608 
-616 KVTINNDTKTSVR
+616 
-629 NTAVI
+629 
-634 DDNKPTEEVET
+634 
-645 KVANITGAKSVDKST
+645 
-660 AKVGDALTYTIK
+660 
-672 LTNSGNGDGTV
+672 
-683 TVTDEVPTG
+683 
-692 TTLVADSITANGS
+692 
-705 YNEENKTITWT
+705 
-716 DVEVKAGKTAEV
+716 
-728 SFKVTINNDTTKS
+728 
-741 VTNKAIIDG
+741 
-750 NKPTEEVETKVANI
+750 PTEEVETKVANI

-783 NPLHELDKITYTLTA
+783 SPLHELDEITYTLTA

-811 DTIPEGTTLVAD
+811 DTIPAGTTLVAD

-853 TFTVTINPFKD
+853 TFTVTINPFED
-864 AKITVRNADAKQD
+864 EKITVRNADAKQD
-877 GTEVPPTEDEVTKE
+877 GTEVPPTEDEVIKE
-891 YVSIDVN
+891 YVLIDVN

-904 DNIDKYRPGEVTVGL
+904 DNIDKYRPREVTVGL

>member
-84 QNNGTTNNGANNSNT
+84 QNNDTTNNGANNSNT

-136 VIPGRDNVLVEQNTK
+136 VIPGRDNVLVEQNTE

-210 NKGNEDANGIR
+210 NNGNKVANGIR
-221 TIDSIPEGTELAS
+221 TIDTIPNGTELAS

-268 ADSVNLIRNT
+268 ADSIDLINNI
-278 AKVNGEETPE
+278 AKVNGKETPE

-293 ITANKTAQIVTI
+293 ITANKTAQVVTM
-305 VDKEEVLENRDAKVG
+305 VEDKEVLENRDAKVG

-351 VDGSIT
+351 VDGSIIG
-357 ENGNFDK
+357 NGNFDK

-376 PAKGEASV
+376 PAKEEVSV
-384 SFDVIVNEKTTAGE
+384 SFDVVVNEKTTAGE
-398 VVKSVSNTATVGN
+398 VVKSVKNIAMIGN
-411 TPTEEVET
+411 T
-419 KVANITG
+419 
-426 EKFADKTEAKVGD
+426 
-439 TLTYT
+439 
-444 IKLTNSGNGDGK
+444 
-456 VTVTDE
+456 
-462 IPAGTTLVEKSIT
+462 
-475 NNGVESNGT
+475 
-484 ITWTDVEVKA
+484 
-494 GDTVEVSF
+494 
-502 KVTINNDTKTSVR
+502 
-515 NTAVID
+515 
-521 DNKPTEEVETKVANI
+521 
-536 TGAKSVDKS
+536 
-545 TAKVGDALTYTIK
+545 
-558 LTNSGNGD
+558 
-566 GTVTV
+566 
-571 TDEVPTGTTLVADSI
+571 
-586 TANGSYNEVNKTI
+586 
-599 TWTDVKVEA
+599 
-608 GDTVEVSF
+608 
-616 KVTINNDTKTSVR
+616 
-629 NTAVI
+629 
-634 DDNKPTEEVET
+634 
-645 KVANITGAKSVDKST
+645 
-660 AKVGDALTYTIK
+660 
-672 LTNSGNGDGTV
+672 
-683 TVTDEVPTG
+683 
-692 TTLVADSITANGS
+692 
-705 YNEENKTITWT
+705 
-716 DVEVKAGKTAEV
+716 
-728 SFKVTINNDTTKS
+728 
-741 VTNKAIIDG
+741 
-750 NKPTEEVETKVANI
+750 PTEEVETKVANI

-783 NPLHELDKITYTLTA
+783 SPLHELDEITYTLTA

-811 DTIPEGTTLVAD
+811 DTIPAGTTLVAD

-853 TFTVTINPFKD
+853 TFTVTINPFED
-864 AKITVRNADAKQD
+864 EKITVRNADAKQD
-877 GTEVPPTEDEVTKE
+877 GTEVPPTEDEVIKE
-891 YVSIDVN
+891 YVLIDVN

-904 DNIDKYRPGEVTVGL
+904 DNIDKYRPREVTVGL

>member
-84 QNNGTTNNGANNSNT
+84 QNNGTTNNGANNSNA

-260 VSFKVVVT
+260 VSFKVIVT
-268 ADSVNLIRNT
+268 ADSINLINNI

-293 ITANKTAQIVTI
+293 ITANKTAQVVTM
-305 VDKEEVLENRDAKVG
+305 VEDKEVLENRDAKIG

-351 VDGSIT
+351 VDGSIIG
-357 ENGNFDK
+357 NGNFDK

-376 PAKGEASV
+376 PAKEEVSV
-384 SFDVIVNEKTTAGE
+384 SFDVVVNEKTTAGE
-398 VVKSVSNTATVGN
+398 VVKSVKNIATIGN
-411 TPTEEVET
+411 T
-419 KVANITG
+419 
-426 EKFADKTEAKVGD
+426 
-439 TLTYT
+439 
-444 IKLTNSGNGDGK
+444 
-456 VTVTDE
+456 
-462 IPAGTTLVEKSIT
+462 
-475 NNGVESNGT
+475 
-484 ITWTDVEVKA
+484 
-494 GDTVEVSF
+494 
-502 KVTINNDTKTSVR
+502 
-515 NTAVID
+515 
-521 DNKPTEEVETKVANI
+521 
-536 TGAKSVDKS
+536 
-545 TAKVGDALTYTIK
+545 
-558 LTNSGNGD
+558 
-566 GTVTV
+566 
-571 TDEVPTGTTLVADSI
+571 
-586 TANGSYNEVNKTI
+586 
-599 TWTDVKVEA
+599 
-608 GDTVEVSF
+608 
-616 KVTINNDTKTSVR
+616 
-629 NTAVI
+629 
-634 DDNKPTEEVET
+634 
-645 KVANITGAKSVDKST
+645 
-660 AKVGDALTYTIK
+660 
-672 LTNSGNGDGTV
+672 
-683 TVTDEVPTG
+683 
-692 TTLVADSITANGS
+692 
-705 YNEENKTITWT
+705 
-716 DVEVKAGKTAEV
+716 
-728 SFKVTINNDTTKS
+728 
-741 VTNKAIIDG
+741 
-750 NKPTEEVETKVANI
+750 PTEEVETKVANI

-774 ADGTPVTDE
+774 ADGTPVTEE

-823 SIKIGNDTY
+823 SIKIGNDIY

-877 GTEVPPTEDEVTKE
+877 GTEVPPTEDEVIKE

-932 KLNESNGWKGS
+932 KLNESNGWEGS

-1017 ESVTFELYKNG
+1017 ASVTFELYKDG
-1028 EPTGIT
+1028 ERTGIT

-1040 EDVNW
+1040 EDINW
-1045 TVTFQDLQKYEAD
+1045 TVTFQDLQKYKAD

-1142 SYTFTALP
+1142 SYIFTALP

-1424 ENDKYEFTDLD
+1424 ENDRYEFTDLD

-1503 DGTPTGDTTILTNGT
+1503 DGTPTGDTIILTNGT
-1518 TTYSFENLDKYDL
+1518 TTYSFGNLDKYDL
-1531 TDGHEYQ
+1531 TDGHEYK

-1560 TNTIIEKNDV
+1560 TNTITEKNDV
-1570 NVSGTKTWIVPEGTK
+1570 NVSGTKIWIAPEGTK

-1678 TKTWVDPEGTTLVH
+1678 TKTCVDPEGTTLVH

-1842 YNSSLANANNATTL
+1842 YKSSLANANNATTL

-1954 NEYYETLSEKRNG
+1954 NEYYETLSGKRNG

>member
-62 DTPQEND
+62 DKPQEND

-293 ITANKTAQIVTI
+293 IAANKTAQIVTI

-351 VDGSIT
+351 VDGSIIG
-357 ENGNFDK
+357 NGNFDK

-376 PAKGEASV
+376 PAKEEVSV
-384 SFDVIVNEKTTAGE
+384 SFDVVVNEKTTAGE
-398 VVKSVSNTATVGN
+398 VVKSVKNIAT
-411 TPTEEVET
+411 
-419 KVANITG
+419 I
-426 EKFADKTEAKVGD
+426 
-439 TLTYT
+439 
-444 IKLTNSGNGDGK
+444 
-456 VTVTDE
+456 
-462 IPAGTTLVEKSIT
+462 
-475 NNGVESNGT
+475 
-484 ITWTDVEVKA
+484 
-494 GDTVEVSF
+494 
-502 KVTINNDTKTSVR
+502 
-515 NTAVID
+515 
-521 DNKPTEEVETKVANI
+521 
-536 TGAKSVDKS
+536 
-545 TAKVGDALTYTIK
+545 
-558 LTNSGNGD
+558 
-566 GTVTV
+566 
-571 TDEVPTGTTLVADSI
+571 
-586 TANGSYNEVNKTI
+586 
-599 TWTDVKVEA
+599 
-608 GDTVEVSF
+608 
-616 KVTINNDTKTSVR
+616 
-629 NTAVI
+629 
-634 DDNKPTEEVET
+634 
-645 KVANITGAKSVDKST
+645 
-660 AKVGDALTYTIK
+660 
-672 LTNSGNGDGTV
+672 
-683 TVTDEVPTG
+683 
-692 TTLVADSITANGS
+692 
-705 YNEENKTITWT
+705 
-716 DVEVKAGKTAEV
+716 
-728 SFKVTINNDTTKS
+728 
-741 VTNKAIIDG
+741 G

-774 ADGTPVTDE
+774 ADGTPVTEE

-877 GTEVPPTEDEVTKE
+877 GTEVPPTEDEVIKE

-932 KLNESNGWKGS
+932 KLNESNGWEGS

-1017 ESVTFELYKNG
+1017 ASVTFELYKDG
-1028 EPTGIT
+1028 ERTGIT

-1040 EDVNW
+1040 EDINW
-1045 TVTFQDLQKYEAD
+1045 TVTFQDLQKYKAD

-1142 SYTFTALP
+1142 SYIFTALP

>member
-84 QNNGTTNNGANNSNT
+84 QNNDTTNNGANNSNT

-136 VIPGRDNVLVEQNTK
+136 VIPGRDNVLVEQNTE

-268 ADSVNLIRNT
+268 ADSVNLINNI

-293 ITANKTAQIVTI
+293 ITANKTAQVVTM
-305 VDKEEVLENRDAKVG
+305 VEDKEVLENRDAKVG

-337 TTVIKDSIPDGTTF
+337 TTVIKDSIPGGTTF
-351 VDGSIT
+351 VDGSIIG
-357 ENGNFDK
+357 NGNFDK

-376 PAKGEASV
+376 PAKEEVSV
-384 SFDVIVNEKTTAGE
+384 SFDVVVNEKTTAGE
-398 VVKSVSNTATVGN
+398 VVKSVKNIATIGN

-462 IPAGTTLVEKSIT
+462 VPTGTTLVEKSIT

-484 ITWTDVEVKA
+484 ITWTDIEVKA

-521 DNKPTEEVETKVANI
+521 DKTPTNPTETTVANITGVKSVDKSNAKVGDTLIYTIKLTNSGNGDGKVTVTDEVPTGTTLVAGSITANGSYNEKNRTITWTDVEVKAGKTAEVSFKVTINNDTTKSVTNKAIIDGKTPTEEVETKVANI

-545 TAKVGDALTYTIK
+545 TAKVGDTLTYTIK

-566 GTVTV
+566 G
-571 TDEVPTGTTLVADSI
+571 
-586 TANGSYNEVNKTI
+586 K
-599 TWTDVKVEA
+599 
-608 GDTVEVSF
+608 
-616 KVTINNDTKTSVR
+616 
-629 NTAVI
+629 
-634 DDNKPTEEVET
+634 
-645 KVANITGAKSVDKST
+645 
-660 AKVGDALTYTIK
+660 
-672 LTNSGNGDGTV
+672 V

-728 SFKVTINNDTTKS
+728 SFKATINSDTKTS
-741 VTNKAIIDG
+741 VTNKAVIDG
-750 NKPTEEVETKVANI
+750 NTPTEEVETKVANI
-764 TTVKTSTGKH
+764 TTVKTSVAEH
-774 ADGTPVTDE
+774 ADGTPVTEE

-877 GTEVPPTEDEVTKE
+877 GTEVPPTEDEVIKE

-932 KLNESNGWKGS
+932 KLNESNGWEGS

-1017 ESVTFELYKNG
+1017 ASVTFELYKDG
-1028 EPTGIT
+1028 ERTGIT

-1040 EDVNW
+1040 EDINW
-1045 TVTFQDLQKYEAD
+1045 TVTFQDLQKYKAD

-1142 SYTFTALP
+1142 SYIFTALP

-1264 YTVREDAVEG
+1264 YTVREDA
-1274 YNTTYSKNNPNDIIN
+1274 
-1289 TIEQNNEVS
+1289 
-1298 ISGTKIWKDPEGTV
+1298 
-1312 HDPITIKLLRDG
+1312 
-1324 EETEKT
+1324 
-1330 FVLKNGETE
+1330 
-1339 YSFKNLEKYDLS
+1339 
-1351 DGHEYNYTVREDAVE
+1351 
-1366 GYDTTYS
+1366 
-1373 QDNKLQIINT
+1373 
-1383 IKQVKKN
+1383 
-1390 ISGTKTWIDPEGSSH
+1390 
-1405 PEVLIDLYRNTE
+1405 
-1417 LYQTKKL
+1417 
-1424 ENDKYEFTDLD
+1424 
-1435 TYDSNGNEYN
+1435 
-1445 YEVKEREVSG
+1445 
-1455 YTSEPTKTENGVNF
+1455 
-1469 TNTIKQAKTSISG
+1469 
-1482 TKTWVDPEG
+1482 
-1491 TLHSD
+1491 
-1496 ITIILLR
+1496 
-1503 DGTPTGDTTILTNGT
+1503 
-1518 TTYSFENLDKYDL
+1518 
-1531 TDGHEYQ
+1531 
-1538 YTVQELD
+1538 
-1545 VTKLGYTSKLNGNNF
+1545 
-1560 TNTIIEKNDV
+1560 
-1570 NVSGTKTWIVPEGTK
+1570 
-1585 YPTITIRLIKNGTKT
+1585 
-1600 DNKEVLENGKTSYS
+1600 
-1614 FTNLPRYQVDENGN
+1614 
-1628 YILDENGNVKLN
+1628 
-1640 VYTVEEDNVEGYNT
+1640 VEGYNT

-1954 NEYYETLSEKRNG
+1954 NEYYKTLSGKRNG

>member
-84 QNNGTTNNGANNSNT
+84 QNNDTTNNGANNSNT

-106 GTTTAGTT
+106 GTTTAVTT

-136 VIPGRDNVLVEQNTK
+136 VIPGRDNVLVEQNTE

-210 NKGNEDANGIR
+210 NNGNKVANGIR
-221 TIDSIPEGTELAS
+221 TIDTIPNGTELAS

-260 VSFKVVVT
+260 VSFKVIVT
-268 ADSVNLIRNT
+268 ADSINLINNI

-293 ITANKTAQIVTI
+293 ITANKTAQVVTM
-305 VDKEEVLENRDAKVG
+305 VEDKEVLENRDAKVG

-351 VDGSIT
+351 VDGSIIG
-357 ENGNFDK
+357 NGNFDK

-376 PAKGEASV
+376 PAKEEVSV
-384 SFDVIVNEKTTAGE
+384 SFDVVVNEKTTAGE
-398 VVKSVSNTATVGN
+398 VVKSVKNIAMIGN
-411 TPTEEVET
+411 T
-419 KVANITG
+419 
-426 EKFADKTEAKVGD
+426 
-439 TLTYT
+439 
-444 IKLTNSGNGDGK
+444 
-456 VTVTDE
+456 
-462 IPAGTTLVEKSIT
+462 
-475 NNGVESNGT
+475 
-484 ITWTDVEVKA
+484 
-494 GDTVEVSF
+494 
-502 KVTINNDTKTSVR
+502 
-515 NTAVID
+515 
-521 DNKPTEEVETKVANI
+521 
-536 TGAKSVDKS
+536 
-545 TAKVGDALTYTIK
+545 
-558 LTNSGNGD
+558 
-566 GTVTV
+566 
-571 TDEVPTGTTLVADSI
+571 
-586 TANGSYNEVNKTI
+586 
-599 TWTDVKVEA
+599 
-608 GDTVEVSF
+608 
-616 KVTINNDTKTSVR
+616 
-629 NTAVI
+629 
-634 DDNKPTEEVET
+634 
-645 KVANITGAKSVDKST
+645 
-660 AKVGDALTYTIK
+660 
-672 LTNSGNGDGTV
+672 
-683 TVTDEVPTG
+683 
-692 TTLVADSITANGS
+692 
-705 YNEENKTITWT
+705 
-716 DVEVKAGKTAEV
+716 
-728 SFKVTINNDTTKS
+728 
-741 VTNKAIIDG
+741 
-750 NKPTEEVETKVANI
+750 PTEEVETKVANI

-783 NPLHELDKITYTLTA
+783 SPLHELDEITYTLTA

-811 DTIPEGTTLVAD
+811 DTIPAGTTLVAD

-853 TFTVTINPFKD
+853 TFTVTINPFED
-864 AKITVRNADAKQD
+864 EKITVRNADAKQD
-877 GTEVPPTEDEVTKE
+877 GTEVPPTEDEVIKE
-891 YVSIDVN
+891 YVLIDVN

-904 DNIDKYRPGEVTVGL
+904 DNIDKYRPREVTVGL

>member
-84 QNNGTTNNGANNSNT
+84 QNNDTTNNGANNSNT

-136 VIPGRDNVLVEQNTK
+136 VIPGRDNVLVEQNTE

-210 NKGNEDANGIR
+210 NNGNKVANGIR
-221 TIDSIPEGTELAS
+221 TIDTIPNGTELAS

-260 VSFKVVVT
+260 VSFKVIVT
-268 ADSVNLIRNT
+268 ADSINLINNI

-293 ITANKTAQIVTI
+293 ITANKTAQVVTM
-305 VDKEEVLENRDAKVG
+305 VEDKEVLENRDAKVG

-351 VDGSIT
+351 VDGSIIG
-357 ENGNFDK
+357 NGNFDK

-439 TLTYT
+439 T
-444 IKLTNSGNGDGK
+444 
-456 VTVTDE
+456 
-462 IPAGTTLVEKSIT
+462 
-475 NNGVESNGT
+475 
-484 ITWTDVEVKA
+484 
-494 GDTVEVSF
+494 
-502 KVTINNDTKTSVR
+502 
-515 NTAVID
+515 
-521 DNKPTEEVETKVANI
+521 
-536 TGAKSVDKS
+536 
-545 TAKVGDALTYTIK
+545 
-558 LTNSGNGD
+558 
-566 GTVTV
+566 
-571 TDEVPTGTTLVADSI
+571 
-586 TANGSYNEVNKTI
+586 
-599 TWTDVKVEA
+599 
-608 GDTVEVSF
+608 
-616 KVTINNDTKTSVR
+616 
-629 NTAVI
+629 
-634 DDNKPTEEVET
+634 
-645 KVANITGAKSVDKST
+645 
-660 AKVGDALTYTIK
+660 LTYTIK

-1560 TNTIIEKNDV
+1560 KNTIIEKNDV

>member
-84 QNNGTTNNGANNSNT
+84 QNNDTTNNGANNSNT

-136 VIPGRDNVLVEQNTK
+136 VIPGRDNVLVEQNTE

-210 NKGNEDANGIR
+210 NNGNKVANGIR
-221 TIDSIPEGTELAS
+221 TIDTIPNGTELAS

-260 VSFKVVVT
+260 VSFKVIVT
-268 ADSVNLIRNT
+268 ADSINLINNI

-293 ITANKTAQIVTI
+293 ITANKTAQVVTM
-305 VDKEEVLENRDAKVG
+305 VEDKEVLENRDAKVG

-351 VDGSIT
+351 VDGSIIG
-357 ENGNFDK
+357 NGNFDK

-376 PAKGEASV
+376 PAKEEVSV
-384 SFDVIVNEKTTAGE
+384 SFDVVVNEKTTAGE
-398 VVKSVSNTATVGN
+398 VVKSVKNIAMIGN
-411 TPTEEVET
+411 T
-419 KVANITG
+419 
-426 EKFADKTEAKVGD
+426 
-439 TLTYT
+439 
-444 IKLTNSGNGDGK
+444 
-456 VTVTDE
+456 
-462 IPAGTTLVEKSIT
+462 
-475 NNGVESNGT
+475 
-484 ITWTDVEVKA
+484 
-494 GDTVEVSF
+494 
-502 KVTINNDTKTSVR
+502 
-515 NTAVID
+515 
-521 DNKPTEEVETKVANI
+521 
-536 TGAKSVDKS
+536 
-545 TAKVGDALTYTIK
+545 
-558 LTNSGNGD
+558 
-566 GTVTV
+566 
-571 TDEVPTGTTLVADSI
+571 
-586 TANGSYNEVNKTI
+586 
-599 TWTDVKVEA
+599 
-608 GDTVEVSF
+608 
-616 KVTINNDTKTSVR
+616 
-629 NTAVI
+629 
-634 DDNKPTEEVET
+634 
-645 KVANITGAKSVDKST
+645 
-660 AKVGDALTYTIK
+660 
-672 LTNSGNGDGTV
+672 
-683 TVTDEVPTG
+683 
-692 TTLVADSITANGS
+692 
-705 YNEENKTITWT
+705 
-716 DVEVKAGKTAEV
+716 
-728 SFKVTINNDTTKS
+728 
-741 VTNKAIIDG
+741 
-750 NKPTEEVETKVANI
+750 PTEEVETKVANI

-783 NPLHELDKITYTLTA
+783 SPLHELDEITYTLTA

-811 DTIPEGTTLVAD
+811 DTIPAGTTLVAD

-853 TFTVTINPFKD
+853 TFTVTINPFED
-864 AKITVRNADAKQD
+864 EKITVRNADAKQD
-877 GTEVPPTEDEVTKE
+877 GTEVPPTEDEVIKE
-891 YVSIDVN
+891 YVLIDVN

-904 DNIDKYRPGEVTVGL
+904 DNIDKYRPREVTVGL

-1017 ESVTFELYKNG
+1017 ASVTFELYKDG
-1028 EPTGIT
+1028 ERTGIT

-1040 EDVNW
+1040 EDINW
-1045 TVTFQDLQKYEAD
+1045 TVTFQDLQKYKAD

-1142 SYTFTALP
+1142 SYIFTALP

-1424 ENDKYEFTDLD
+1424 ENDRYEFTDLD

-1531 TDGHEYQ
+1531 TDGHEYK

-1570 NVSGTKTWIVPEGTK
+1570 NVSGTKTWIVPKGTK

>member
-210 NKGNEDANGIR
+210 NNGNEVANGIR
-221 TIDSIPEGTELAS
+221 TIDTIPNGTELAS

-337 TTVIKDSIPDGTTF
+337 TTVIKDSIPDGTTLI
-351 VDGSIT
+351 DGTIT

-398 VVKSVSNTATVGN
+398 VVKSVKNIATIGN
-411 TPTEEVET
+411 T
-419 KVANITG
+419 
-426 EKFADKTEAKVGD
+426 
-439 TLTYT
+439 
-444 IKLTNSGNGDGK
+444 
-456 VTVTDE
+456 
-462 IPAGTTLVEKSIT
+462 
-475 NNGVESNGT
+475 
-484 ITWTDVEVKA
+484 
-494 GDTVEVSF
+494 
-502 KVTINNDTKTSVR
+502 
-515 NTAVID
+515 
-521 DNKPTEEVETKVANI
+521 
-536 TGAKSVDKS
+536 
-545 TAKVGDALTYTIK
+545 
-558 LTNSGNGD
+558 
-566 GTVTV
+566 
-571 TDEVPTGTTLVADSI
+571 
-586 TANGSYNEVNKTI
+586 
-599 TWTDVKVEA
+599 
-608 GDTVEVSF
+608 
-616 KVTINNDTKTSVR
+616 
-629 NTAVI
+629 
-634 DDNKPTEEVET
+634 
-645 KVANITGAKSVDKST
+645 
-660 AKVGDALTYTIK
+660 
-672 LTNSGNGDGTV
+672 
-683 TVTDEVPTG
+683 
-692 TTLVADSITANGS
+692 
-705 YNEENKTITWT
+705 
-716 DVEVKAGKTAEV
+716 
-728 SFKVTINNDTTKS
+728 
-741 VTNKAIIDG
+741 
-750 NKPTEEVETKVANI
+750 PTEEVETKVANI
-764 TTVKTSTGKH
+764 TTVKTSVAEH
-774 ADGTPVTDE
+774 ADGTPVTEE

-1058 GTKIEYTVVEVTR
+1058 GTEIKYTVKEVTR

-1142 SYTFTALP
+1142 SYIFTALP
-1150 KYDKDGNEY
+1150 KYDRDGNEY

-1390 ISGTKTWIDPEGSSH
+1390 ISGTKIWIDPEGSSH

-1424 ENDKYEFTDLD
+1424 ENDRYEFTDLD

-1503 DGTPTGDTTILTNGT
+1503 DGTPTGDATILTNGT

-1640 VYTVEEDNVEGYNT
+1640 VYTVEEDNVEGYET
-1654 TYSKDNPNDII
+1654 TYSLDHKSEITNKIQQ
-1665 NTIKQNNEVSISG
+1665 NTSVKVSG

-1692 PDITIKLLKNGTKI
+1692 PDITIKLLKNGTEI

-1711 TNGNTKYEFTGLPR
+1711 TNGNTKYEFTGLPE

-1794 VVFVLDVS
+1794 VVFVLDIS
-1802 GSMNENNKDKTM
+1802 GSMNENDKDKTM

-1819 TAISTIMNENPESRI
+1819 TAISTIMNENPESRV

-1842 YNSSLANANNATTL
+1842 HNSNLTNANNATTL
-1856 LPLGKYTPKTTG
+1856 LPLGKYTPKTEG
-1868 KYLTLQENVL
+1868 KYLTLQEDVL
-1878 RGNNK
+1878 RENNR

-1927 TTVNGKEKEITR
+1927 TTVNGKQKEITR

-1954 NEYYETLSEKRNG
+1954 NEDYETLSEERNG
-1967 NGSDTT
+1967 TGSDTT

-1991 TSHYYGTTGTKSK
+1991 TSHYYGTTGGTKSK

-2019 ILNPTS
+2019 ILNPTT
-2025 ANVNKCNDEGT
+2025 ANVNKCNDEGSYWDYW
-2036 EGGYFTWRN
+2036 GSRRN

-2053 IIADGSAGKYSY
+2053 IIEDGIDGSAGKYSY
-2065 ADKSYVGSMT
+2065 ADKSYVSSMST
-2075 TNDLQSIFN
+2075 SDLQGIFN

>member
-84 QNNGTTNNGANNSNT
+84 QNNGTTNNGANNSNA

-426 EKFADKTEAKVGD
+426 
-439 TLTYT
+439 
-444 IKLTNSGNGDGK
+444 
-456 VTVTDE
+456 
-462 IPAGTTLVEKSIT
+462 
-475 NNGVESNGT
+475 
-484 ITWTDVEVKA
+484 
-494 GDTVEVSF
+494 
-502 KVTINNDTKTSVR
+502 
-515 NTAVID
+515 
-521 DNKPTEEVETKVANI
+521 
-536 TGAKSVDKS
+536 AKSVDKS
-545 TAKVGDALTYTIK
+545 TAKVGD
-558 LTNSGNGD
+558 
-566 GTVTV
+566 
-571 TDEVPTGTTLVADSI
+571 TLA
-586 TANGSYNEVNKTI
+586 
-599 TWTDVKVEA
+599 
-608 GDTVEVSF
+608 
-616 KVTINNDTKTSVR
+616 
-629 NTAVI
+629 
-634 DDNKPTEEVET
+634 
-645 KVANITGAKSVDKST
+645 
-660 AKVGDALTYTIK
+660 YTIK

-705 YNEENKTITWT
+705 YNEENRTITWT

-728 SFKVTINNDTTKS
+728 SFKVTINNETKTS
-741 VTNKAIIDG
+741 VTNTAIIDG
-750 NKPTEEVETKVANI
+750 NKPTKEVETKVANI
-764 TTVKTSTGKH
+764 TTVKRSTGKH

-783 NPLHELDKITYTLTA
+783 SPLHELDEITYTLTA

-811 DTIPEGTTLVAD
+811 DTIPAGTTLVAD

-853 TFTVTINPFKD
+853 TFTVTINPFED
-864 AKITVRNADAKQD
+864 EKITVRNADAKQD
-877 GTEVPPTEDEVTKE
+877 GTEVPPTEDEVIKE

-932 KLNESNGWKGS
+932 KLNESNGWEGS

-1017 ESVTFELYKNG
+1017 ASVTFELYKDG

-1142 SYTFTALP
+1142 SYIFTALP

-1424 ENDKYEFTDLD
+1424 ENDRYEFTDLD